1 MEAITVPETGRPR
14 GREVMM
20 KAFLI
25 AAVFFMA
32 AAPAA
37 FAGEVYGTV
46 TEGGKPVKAGTK
58 IEVKC
63 AAGSYATQTDKDGA
77 YRLFVPEQ
85 GKCTLTVRS
94 GAASPSMTIHS
105 FEDSAR
111 FVLSIEKADGK
122 PVLRGK

>member
-1 MEAITVPETGRPR
+1 
-14 GREVMM
+14 M
-20 KAFLI
+20 KAILI
-25 AAVFFMA
+25 LVA
-32 AAPAA
+32 AALSTAASPAA
-37 FAGEVYGTV
+37 FAGELYGTV
-46 TEGGKPVKAGTK
+46 MEGGKPVKAGTK

-63 AAGSYATQTDKDGA
+63 AGGSYSAQTDKDGA

-85 GKCTLTVRS
+85 GKCTLTVKS

-111 FVLSIEKADGK
+111 FVLSIEKVDGK